1 MIPPA
6 AFLERLSRELE
17 GAGIPWM
24 ITGST
29 ASAFYGEPRATQD
42 LDIVLD
48 PAPQQFER
56 LLAALSGGFYVSLDE
71 ARQALRERGMFN
83 VIDLESG
90 WKAGLI
96 ICPDRAFNR
105 LEMARRQSVRVLGL
119 DVFVISPEGSI
130 LSKLEWAKLGG
141 SERQL
146 RDAASVIAAYRASLD
161 WTYLRQQ
168 ANSIGVVDLLEKIE
182 AEGSPS
188 S

>member
-6 AFLERLSRELE
+6 AFLERLSKELE

-56 LLAALSGGFYVSLDE
+56 LLAALHGGFYVSLDE

-90 WKAGLI
+90 WKADLI

-105 LEMARRQSVRVLGL
+105 LEMARRQRVRVLGL

-146 RDAASVIAAYRASLD
+146 RDAASVIAACRASLD

-168 ANSIGVVDLLEKIE
+168 ADSIGVVDLLGKIE
-182 AEGSPS
+182 AEGGSGS
-188 S
+188 